1 MKNEIKEFWRLA
13 KENPK
18 FSIGAVVLLIIVLS
32 WVF

>member
-18 FSIGAVVLLIIVLS
+18 FSIGGVVLLIIVLS

>member
-13 KENPK
+13 KENQK
-18 FSIGAVVLLIIVLS
+18 FSIGAVVLLIILLS